1 MNLESGFGMKV
12 LIRQTWIQKK
22 DQNSNCENNLEEDK
36 SKIEEI
42 TSFQIHKVKIKQNR
56 KEEKKLYGEYVKMKM
71 RKQKLA

>member
-36 SKIEEI
+36 SKIEET
-42 TSFQIHKVKIKQNR
+42 TSFEIHKVKIKQNR
-56 KEEKKLYGEYVKMKM
+56 KEEKKFCGEYIKMKI